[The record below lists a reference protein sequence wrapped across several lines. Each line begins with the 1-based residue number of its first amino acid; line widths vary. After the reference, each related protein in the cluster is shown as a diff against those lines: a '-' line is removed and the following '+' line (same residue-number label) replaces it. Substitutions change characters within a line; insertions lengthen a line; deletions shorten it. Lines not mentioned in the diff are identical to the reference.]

1 VPRRT
6 LGPAGTAGQLL
17 GARDVGVA
25 CVRRQWLRPPARW
38 PLAPADMDLPH
49 RRSFRPVP
57 GLQVRTCVSSLGLR
71 MKAGRMSAHRSRG
84 AGRRRPRR
92 PAQTGK
98 TSGHRQ
104 VGRLVR
110 RDAPAIG
117 KQRAGVL
124 KHHDAVAEQAP
135 ALFGMRR
142 HHVGRPA
149 IRCVRGRTPT
159 LMLAH
164 DAPRSCC
171 RRQRPCLRRRSCVP
185 IRDRWRPCRLAGG
198 RTELT
203 RGRNPAGGGLSPHC
217 FAHTLLVPA
226 AVVMLRPAG
235 IADESAAGWNRQQ
248 AARPPAPRRSSR
260 GRAPPA
266 APATGPGDN
275 PRSASG
281 HDDPG
286 TARGIPHG
294 KSAFGWVRTR
304 PSTSRDAVGTQ
315 GPGAGHHAA

>member
-1 VPRRT
+1 
-6 LGPAGTAGQLL
+6 
-17 GARDVGVA
+17 
-25 CVRRQWLRPPARW
+25 
-38 PLAPADMDLPH
+38 
-49 RRSFRPVP
+49 
-57 GLQVRTCVSSLGLR
+57 
-71 MKAGRMSAHRSRG
+71 MSAHRSRG

-164 DAPRSCC
+164 DAPRSVAGAEG
-171 RRQRPCLRRRSCVP
+171 RAFGADP
-185 IRDRWRPCRLAGG
+185 PCRSGTAGVRAGLAGAPTG
-198 RTELT
+198 LT
-203 RGRNPAGGGLSPHC
+203 WGPNPAGGGLSPHC

-226 AVVMLRPAG
+226 AAVMLRPLATQRSPPPV
-235 IADESAAGWNRQQ
+235 ESAAGQRDHQL
-248 AARPPAPRRSSR
+248 RDDLPR

-266 APATGPGDN
+266 APATGPARRQLPPQARDPQDLGQQQRPGPGDD
-275 PRSASG
+275 PRSVSG
-281 HDDPG
+281 HDDLG

-294 KSAFGWVRTR
+294 KVPSAGCGQDLRQALCSRLARSSHCASSTR
-304 PSTSRDAVGTQ
+304 PISGRSTWGISG
-315 GPGAGHHAA
+315 GYKK